1 MPPADELGYHG
12 AVNRKFLLVGL
23 TGGIASGK
31 SSVSRMLNQLGCL
44 IIDADSIAREVVEPG
59 EPAYQKIVE
68 AFGQGILDDEGYV
81 NRKKLG
87 ALIFRDAEK
96 RRLLNEITHPEI
108 IRREQE
114 ILAELMT
121 EGHEGIVVLDAAL
134 LIEAGGAGR
143 VDRLVVVTADEA
155 TQQKRLSD
163 RDDLPAEEALR
174 RIRSQMPLSE
184 KAKLAHYVINNSG
197 TPHETLRQVQEV
209 YQTLQADL
217 QEFLAADP

>member
-1 MPPADELGYHG
+1 MA
-12 AVNRKFLLVGL
+12 RRFLLVGL

-31 SSVSRMLNQLGCL
+31 SAVSRMLNQLGCL
-44 IIDADSIAREVVEPG
+44 IIDADLIAREVVEPG

-143 VDRLVVVTADEA
+143 VDRLVVGHGGWADKPKA
-155 TQQKRLSD
+155 PQQ
-163 RDDLPAEEALR
+163 R
-174 RIRSQMPLSE
+174 R
-184 KAKLAHYVINNSG
+184 H
-197 TPHETLRQVQEV
+197 
-209 YQTLQADL
+209 
-217 QEFLAADP
+217 

>member
-1 MPPADELGYHG
+1 MA
-12 AVNRKFLLVGL
+12 RRFLLVGL

-31 SSVSRMLNQLGCL
+31 SAVSRMLNQLGCL
-44 IIDADSIAREVVEPG
+44 IIDADLIAREVVEPG

-174 RIRSQMPLSE
+174 RIRSQMPVSE

>member
-1 MPPADELGYHG
+1 MK
-12 AVNRKFLLVGL
+12 RRFLLVGL

-31 SSVSRMLNQLGCL
+31 SAVSRMLNQLGCL
-44 IIDADSIAREVVEPG
+44 IIDADLIAREVVEPG
-59 EPAYQKIVE
+59 EPVYQKIVE

-108 IRREQE
+108 IKHEQE

-121 EGHEGIVVLDAAL
+121 EGHEGVVILDAAL

-163 RDDLPAEEALR
+163 RDDLSAEEALR

-184 KAKLAHYVINNSG
+184 KAKLAYYVINNTG
-197 TPHETLRQVQEV
+197 TPHETLRQVQEL

>member
-1 MPPADELGYHG
+1 MA
-12 AVNRKFLLVGL
+12 RRFLLVGL

-31 SSVSRMLNQLGCL
+31 SAVSRMLNQLGCL
-44 IIDADSIAREVVEPG
+44 IIDADLIAREVVEPG

>member
-1 MPPADELGYHG
+1 MA
-12 AVNRKFLLVGL
+12 RRFLLVGL

-31 SSVSRMLNQLGCL
+31 SAVSRMLNQLGCL
-44 IIDADSIAREVVEPG
+44 IIDADLIAREVVEPG

-197 TPHETLRQVQEV
+197 TPHETLRQVQEL

>member
-1 MPPADELGYHG
+1 MA
-12 AVNRKFLLVGL
+12 RRFLLVGL

-31 SSVSRMLNQLGCL
+31 SAVSRMLNQLGCL
-44 IIDADSIAREVVEPG
+44 IIDADLIAREVVEPG

-143 VDRLVVVTADEA
+143 VDRLVMVTADEA